1 MTKPNRINS
10 QIYQEFNTPIPPYY
24 GAVNFDL
31 TQANPNTGNIAS
43 RSLAVI
49 PVIQASLIDPG
60 SSPFFYLTPQN
71 DLVKLSAVNQPAN
84 TGFQNVLAA
93 DGNDFVVGSFAPD
106 LIYGNA
112 GNDTLFGADGPLGG
126 NPGTADDTVGGTD
139 NDTLLGGKD
148 HDVLSG
154 GVGSDVLNG
163 ERGNDYLFGNEGND
177 IFKGGKGNDALVGNA
192 GNDILIGERD
202 VDRMWGG
209 ADRDYFVLVR
219 EQAASLQNYGYD
231 SPPTNSATAY
241 QPVPADIILD
251 YNPEEDAIGLTGGL
265 TNRDVIL
272 YQKYIVL
279 GDRRDYDPSGPYP
292 LDKMRTEDFQTET
305 VLATVITEG
314 STGNILGIVRGVAPN
329 LLTITG
335 VGDGILNLGTIPL
348 GQAVIP
354 NTTQDVANIVTGSDE
369 TTTTI

>member
-1 MTKPNRINS
+1 MTETTRTNS
-10 QIYQEFNTPIPPYY
+10 QNFQEFNTPVPPYF

-43 RSLAVI
+43 VSLSVI
-49 PVIQASLIDPG
+49 PVIQTSLIDAG

-71 DLVKLSAVNQPAN
+71 DLVKLSAVNQPGNA
-84 TGFQNVLAA
+84 GFQNVLAN
-93 DGNDFVVGSFAPD
+93 DGNDFVVGSFSPD

-112 GNDTLFGADGPLGG
+112 GNDTLFGADGPVGS
-126 NPGTADDTVGGTD
+126 NPGAADDTVSGTD
-139 NDTLLGGKD
+139 NDTLFGGKD
-148 HDVLSG
+148 NDVLSG
-154 GVGSDVLNG
+154 GVGNDVLNG
-163 ERGNDYLFGNEGND
+163 ERGEDYLFGNEGND
-177 IFKGGKGNDALVGNA
+177 LLKGGKGNDALVGNA

-209 ADRDYFVLVR
+209 ADRDYFVLLR
-219 EQAASLQNYGYD
+219 DQATPVQSYGYD
-231 SPPTNSATAY
+231 SPPTNPATAY

-292 LDKMRTEDFQTET
+292 LDSMRTEDFQTEV

-314 STGNILGIVRGVAPN
+314 STGNILGIVRGVAPS

-335 VGDGILNLGTIPL
+335 VGDGILNLGTFVP
-348 GQAVIP
+348 GQS
-354 NTTQDVANIVTGSDE
+354 TTPSTQ
-369 TTTTI
+369 TTTI